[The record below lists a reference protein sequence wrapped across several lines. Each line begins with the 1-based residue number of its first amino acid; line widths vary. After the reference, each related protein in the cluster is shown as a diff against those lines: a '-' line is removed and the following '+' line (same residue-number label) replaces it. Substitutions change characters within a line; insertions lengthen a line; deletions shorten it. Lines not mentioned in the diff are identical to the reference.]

1 MRRLAIAILLCTL
14 SAAAQRGPLQPAP
27 QQPTTATNNSSQPT
41 VLVVPAGR
49 TVPLEITQPVF
60 AKSAAVG
67 EAIFAETVFPVTVN
81 GRMAIPAGTYVQGQI
96 DSLSRPGIFSPH
108 AQFQIHFTRLVFA
121 NGYTFD
127 FSAIQNL
134 TSVQAPGPNPA
145 VPDASPATDV
155 IPAVANVYVAVTLRN
170 DVLLDNGTQFDM
182 ILQEPVQLI
191 SASVAAAVRV
201 SKPPLIGHFETA
213 STCRAIPAT
222 QGTPDTVI
230 PGTPGTS
237 GTPDI
242 VIPGANG
249 APDTVIPGTPAT
261 PGTPDTVIP
270 GTPGTPG
277 IPCPGPPVVTESTKT
292 QKQAFS
298 VSAPV
303 QLDGQQ
309 LAAGDYE
316 ATWKGP
322 GPRVSVKIA
331 EKKKTVATVQARLV
345 LLNRKS
351 PSVALGTQPNP
362 DGSLSLQSLRFKGQ
376 SFALYFDP
384 AGTGETL

>member
-249 APDTVIPGTPAT
+249 AP
-261 PGTPDTVIP
+261 
-270 GTPGTPG
+270 G